1 MQKNRK
7 LRKNS
12 NTKQMLKKGLASLL
26 MLSMIMG
33 SIPVCA
39 SESITEQ
46 STEIQTEKE
55 KSVQVQNQPETEKAD
70 ETQQEET
77 AGQKEENPEPETD
90 TEKNTESAVQ
100 TESNTGTEQITEK
113 ETKEEP
119 ESNSGTES
127 ETSVESESSASLE
140 ENTEN
145 ETETE
150 TETETEQIKVQSLEN
165 DAEKLEAGTYSIT
178 ANLSMP
184 GEYNPVVPGLTVY
197 ANSPNNPFGPTV
209 DENDPAEVSSD
220 LPSAPLSGNAT
231 LIVSKTGVKYLVMP
245 VKNPI
250 FTLQQ
255 IGTCSKLS
263 EISVERTTPT
273 SGKGTGQYEGTYG
286 SYSSRIHKILVK
298 LTDTQTKGSSS
309 YHFQGSVLY
318 AVPLDKELSPSG
330 SIALTLDVN
339 YDTVKKKSAS
349 TTVPSLKDLVNGGG
363 SGEPENPDVTA
374 EIEMLEGNG
383 NSWTG
388 EGTLLFRSAADF
400 AEFEAVAVDGTVID
414 SSNYDAFSGST
425 YVELKESYLE
435 TLSEGTHKLEIR
447 SVSGTAYASF
457 TVTKNAKQP
466 DEDGKMQP
474 GTYTITANL
483 SMPGKYN
490 PVISGI
496 TVYANN
502 PNNPFGPTLDE
513 NDASEV
519 TGDIPSA
526 PLADNAT
533 LVVTEKGEKYLYLPI
548 KNPIFTTQKLGTC
561 KELKEIQEERVTPT
575 KGKGAGQYE
584 GTYGSRKD
592 RIHIIRVK
600 LSDSQVSGKK
610 IYNFKGSVLYAVPLD
625 QELAPEG
632 DVALSLELD
641 YSSVKKV
648 SDSTKVTALK
658 GNEQNNSTRETETE
672 KQTETETESEKKNQK
687 ETDPNAGDGT
697 LKPGTYTVAANIW
710 IDKASSG
717 LPLNPHLTSS
727 AFPPKDPVSNNAKVT
742 IDKKGKATV
751 KVPIVISSKVMS
763 VKSISGLDIV
773 DSSSSGGY
781 LSSITVDL
789 GRVTNPN
796 AVITK
801 SCTVS
806 LDLGELA
813 QTIAKKGKE
822 QTWGATFQ
830 VNFSGIPSGTSG
842 GGNVDVNALLS
853 QGETKDAAKQGTNIR
868 FGIRAD
874 AYSAPYVPMMEEH
887 KNDTEIKETVA
898 NTNAGT
904 DAASTGNSGVP
915 TEVKNSY
922 LFTVEKL
929 EDTEEN
935 KNLTEE
941 EQAKALSEQYLKH
954 FIDGTYD
961 LILVTPQEAETLYQ
975 NEKMQGKFVV
985 LAMQECQKRETDVQ
999 EETAEEADIRL
1010 LLAEKTFVE
1019 EHVAAV
1025 TDILEKVTSSVKEA
1039 NEKPEETAVS
1049 MVSLNMEGTSAEASV
1064 LLKANEIVLLT
1075 GNELLEKMKVLAE
1088 DSSLSD
1094 LNGEEICYLPA
1105 ATEKVKIEPTPETE
1119 AEETEKTAITDAD
1132 SLSAALDA
1140 ALEKKADTAGEK
1152 ETSDTDQT
1160 SGTVTVSNSSGLDL
1174 EAEETAGEALQP
1186 GTYTVSA
1193 NLYLPGERNMQLPGT
1208 TAYMTNPDNPL
1219 GIGGHEGI
1227 PMTPVEKNATLV
1239 VKEDGSK
1246 IVLVDLV
1253 NPVFTLQKIATPQN
1267 SQILAAVKDDERYE
1281 GTNGVGVDGR
1291 IIQLAVQLGDD
1302 SALYPF
1308 DDCAEF
1314 PTLLEADWYVPLELS
1329 VEFTTAE
1336 KTSDSTEMTL
1346 PEDSAGMA
1354 TK

>member
-12 NTKQMLKKGLASLL
+12 NTKQMLKKGIASLL

-55 KSVQVQNQPETEKAD
+55 KSVQVQNQLETEKAD

-77 AGQKEENPEPETD
+77 AGQKEEDPEPETD
-90 TEKNTESAVQ
+90 TEKNAESAVQ
-100 TESNTGTEQITEK
+100 TESNTGTEQMTE
-113 ETKEEP
+113 KEEP
-119 ESNSGTES
+119 ESNPGTES

-150 TETETEQIKVQSLEN
+150 AETETEQIKVQSLEN

-197 ANSPNNPFGPTV
+197 ANNPNNPFGPTV

-231 LIVSKTGVKYLVMP
+231 LIVSKTGVKYLVLP

-298 LTDTQTKGSSS
+298 LTDTQTKGRSS

-349 TTVPSLKDLVNGGG
+349 TTVPSLKDLVNGSG

-388 EGTLLFRSAADF
+388 EGTLLFRSAADC

-414 SSNYDAFSGST
+414 SSSYDAFSGST

-466 DEDGKMQP
+466 DEDEKMQP

-548 KNPIFTTQKLGTC
+548 KNPIFTTQNLGTC

-592 RIHIIRVK
+592 RIHKIRVK

-610 IYNFKGSVLYAVPLD
+610 TYYFKGSVLYAVPLD

-672 KQTETETESEKKNQK
+672 EQTETETESEKKNQK
-687 ETDPNAGDGT
+687 DTDPNAGDGT

-742 IDKKGKATV
+742 MDKKGKATV
-751 KVPIVISSKVMS
+751 EVPIVIPSKVMS

-781 LSSITVDL
+781 LTSITVDL
-789 GRVTNPN
+789 GKVTNPN

-904 DAASTGNSGVP
+904 DAASTGNSGVS

-935 KNLTEE
+935 KDLTEE
-941 EQAKALSEQYLKH
+941 EQSNALSKQYLQH
-954 FIDGTYD
+954 FTDGSYD
-961 LILVTPQEAETLYQ
+961 LVLATPEEAETLC
-975 NEKMQGKFVV
+975 EDTAVQGKFVV
-985 LAMQECQKRETDVQ
+985 LTMLEYRKRDAEVQ
-999 EETAEEADIRL
+999 EETAVGEDAAQEESETQEVRL
-1010 LLAEKTFVE
+1010 LLATTAFVKN
-1019 EHVAAV
+1019 HGQAV
-1025 TDILEKVTSSVKEA
+1025 TDLLENTEASVAEA
-1039 NEKPEETAVS
+1039 NASPEQTAVS
-1049 MVSLNMEGTSAEASV
+1049 MVALGMESKTAEASV
-1064 LLKANEIVLLT
+1064 LLKENEAVLLT
-1075 GNELLEKMKVLAE
+1075 GGELQSAVKALAE
-1088 DSSLSD
+1088 EKSLSD
-1094 LNGEEICYLPA
+1094 LNMEGLCYIP
-1105 ATEKVKIEPTPETE
+1105 TEKAADTE
-1119 AEETEKTAITDAD
+1119 VPATSETEKIAITDAD

-1140 ALEKKADTAGEK
+1140 ALEKKAETAGEK

-1193 NLYLPGERNMQLPGT
+1193 NLYLPGERNLQLPGT

-1227 PMTPVEKNATLV
+1227 PMTPAEGNATLV

-1253 NPVFTLQKIATPQN
+1253 NPVFTLQKIDAPQN
-1267 SQILAAVKDDERYE
+1267 SQILDAVRDNERYE

-1329 VEFTTAE
+1329 VEFRTAE
-1336 KTSDSTEMTL
+1336 KISDRTDISL
-1346 PEDSAGMA
+1346 P
-1354 TK
+1354 